1 MDILIGLDLGTTN
14 CKALAFDV
22 AGRLQARAVAPTPLN
37 ATATAAGDSP
47 LYDAEQLWHTS
58 ARLIR
63 QVVEQLRPDQ
73 RPAGLAV
80 ASMGE
85 AGVLVDAAG
94 QPLAPVLTWHDR
106 RTLPWNDW
114 WRQRLDEEA
123 IYAITGL
130 PLDHIYSA
138 HKLLW
143 HRQQDPAA
151 FARSRHWLCLSDW
164 IAYRLTEVAA
174 TSYSMASRT
183 MLFDL
188 RRRAWSEE
196 LLRLAELSPQLLP
209 PALPSGQT
217 VGGVTAAASQITGL
231 PAGLPVATGGHD
243 HVCAALAAGV
253 IDPGAVLNSSGT
265 TDTILA
271 SLTQPVLT
279 GPAARSGLCCGCH
292 TAPDRYYLVG
302 GFMSGAVV
310 GWVSQILAGD
320 AEMAT
325 LEALMA
331 AAAAAPP
338 LANGVWFLPYLGGS
352 GPPDRDADAWGAW
365 LGLRLYHTPADLARA
380 AMEGLSFALRYLLE
394 GHQRITGSTAAALRA
409 VGGGTRNTWWQQL
422 KADVLGLPVEVPE
435 VSEVTARGA
444 ALLAGLAVG
453 LYRDAADAA
462 GQAYRP
468 TGRFEPEPQRQA
480 LYDQAYRQ
488 TFRKLYPTLRALQ
501 GVSYVP

>member
-22 AGRLQARAVAPTPLN
+22 AGRLQASATGPTPIS
-37 ATATAAGDSP
+37 AAAGQP
-47 LYDAEQLWHTS
+47 GHGPTYDAEQLWQVS

-63 QVVEQLRPDQ
+63 QVVNQLQPGQ
-73 RPAGLAV
+73 RPAGVAV

-85 AGVLVDAAG
+85 AGALVDAEG
-94 QPLAPVLTWHDR
+94 RPLAPVLTWHDR
-106 RTLPWNDW
+106 RTLSWNQW
-114 WRQRLDEEA
+114 WRERLSDEA
-123 IYAITGL
+123 LYAITGL

-143 HRQQDPAA
+143 HRQQDPAT
-151 FARSRHWLCLSDW
+151 FARARHWLCLSDW
-164 IAYRLTEVAA
+164 IVYCLTGVPS

-188 RRRAWSEE
+188 RRRAWSDE
-196 LLRLAELSPQLLP
+196 LLRLTDLPADLLP

-217 VGGVTAAASQITGL
+217 VGTVTGAAAQVCGL

-243 HVCAALAAGV
+243 HICAALAAGV
-253 IDPGAVLNSSGT
+253 IDPGTMLNSSGT

-271 SLTQPVLT
+271 SLEQPLLT

-292 TAPDRYYLVG
+292 TASDRYYVVG

-320 AEMAT
+320 ANTAT
-325 LEALMA
+325 LETLMA
-331 AAAAAPP
+331 DAAAAPP
-338 LANGVWFLPYLGGS
+338 LAHGVWFLPYLAGS

-365 LGLRLYHTPADLARA
+365 LGLHLHHTRADLVRA
-380 AMEGLSFALRYLLE
+380 TMEGLSFALRYLLE
-394 GHQRITGSTAAALRA
+394 GHQRITGVAATALRA
-409 VGGGTRNTWWQQL
+409 VGGGTRNAWWQQL
-422 KADVLGLPVEVPE
+422 KADVLGLAMEVPE

-462 GQAYRP
+462 GQTYRP
-468 TGRFEPEPQRQA
+468 TDRFVPDPQRQA

-488 TFRKLYPTLRALQ
+488 MFRRLYPTLRELKE
-501 GVSYVP
+501 